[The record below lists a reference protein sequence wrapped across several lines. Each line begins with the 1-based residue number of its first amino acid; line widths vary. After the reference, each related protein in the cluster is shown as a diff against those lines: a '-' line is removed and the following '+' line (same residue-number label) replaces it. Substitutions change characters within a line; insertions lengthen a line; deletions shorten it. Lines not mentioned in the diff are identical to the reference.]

1 MTPFTRLTAPAAPL
15 DLANVDTDQIIPAR
29 FMGRPR
35 PEQLQGLFHD
45 LRRTPEGQLRPE
57 FPLNQA
63 HFAAARILVADR
75 NFGCGSSR
83 ENAVSVLVDHGFR
96 AFIAPSFGDIFFGNC
111 FQNGAL
117 PVRLSAAR
125 VAELRAQL
133 HAQPGA
139 QITVDLQALQVIG
152 PDGGRDSFEI
162 DPFRREG
169 LLRGQDEISLTLS
182 HQDRIE
188 AFEHAHRARMP
199 WL

>member
-1 MTPFTRLTAPAAPL
+1 MTPFTRLTALAVPL

-35 PEQLQGLFHD
+35 SDQLQGLFHD
-45 LRRTPEGQLRPE
+45 LRRTPEGDLRPE

-63 HFAAARILVADR
+63 RFAEAKILVADR

-83 ENAVSVLVDHGFR
+83 ENAVSVLVDQGFR

-133 HAQPGA
+133 HARSGV

-152 PDGGRDSFEI
+152 PDGGIDAFEI

-169 LLRGQDEISLTLS
+169 LLSGQDEISLTLS
-182 HQDRIE
+182 QRDRIE
-188 AFEHAHRARMP
+188 AFERAHQARMP